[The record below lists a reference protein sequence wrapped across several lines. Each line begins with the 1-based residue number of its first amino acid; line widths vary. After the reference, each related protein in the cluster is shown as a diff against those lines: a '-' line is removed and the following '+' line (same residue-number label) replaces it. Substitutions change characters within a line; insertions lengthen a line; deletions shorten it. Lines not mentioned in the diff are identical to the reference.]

1 MVWLQID
8 ALFSMVVCGGVILIG
23 VVRCLLHMDPPCKKD

>member
-8 ALFSMVVCGGVILIG
+8 ALFSSVVVGTVIIIG
-23 VVRCLLHMDPPCKKD
+23 VVRALRHMDPPSKKD